1 MEDKRNNFKSQKG
14 ELFILLGGLFILI
27 VFVSLNEAYYN
38 KKDKQSTEQFLA
50 IENYGFFE
58 NHNDNYSKET
68 VEKEKPTKTI
78 IIGLVEDED
87 LPAKNRGLSNY
98 LSNVNGV
105 FVDSR
110 VEETYYWD
118 SDNRSLIS
126 STVINEKGEFT
137 AIASPSIRNNDRKH
151 MVKVRIYTL
160 KVPESAMDGEQLEDA
175 LEKYKEYSF
184 YSKRAKEIAKKK
196 EELKDGVKNIM
207 PN

>member
-1 MEDKRNNFKSQKG
+1 MEDKKNTFELNKG
-14 ELFILLGGLFILI
+14 ELLILLGGLLILI
-27 VFVSLNEAYYN
+27 VSVSLNEGYYR

-50 IENYGFFE
+50 IENYSFFE
-58 NHNDNYSKET
+58 TYNNNYSKET
-68 VEKEKPTKTI
+68 VKKENPTKTI

-110 VEETYYWD
+110 VEETYYYD
-118 SDNRSLIS
+118 RNNRSLIS
-126 STVINEKGEFT
+126 STAINEKGEFT
-137 AIASPSIRNNDRKH
+137 AIASPNIRNNDRKH
-151 MVKVRIYTL
+151 MIKVRIYTL